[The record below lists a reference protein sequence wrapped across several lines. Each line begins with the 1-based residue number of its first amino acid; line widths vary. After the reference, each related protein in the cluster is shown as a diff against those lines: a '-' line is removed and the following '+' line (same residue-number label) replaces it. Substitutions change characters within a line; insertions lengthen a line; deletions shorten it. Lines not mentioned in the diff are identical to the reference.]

1 MKPPKIRYQTPL
13 RLQARALRAAP
24 TNAEQR
30 LWHRLN
36 RRQLLDVRFY
46 RQRPLGSY
54 IVDFYSPNLRLVIE
68 VDGSQHLAPEGQQ
81 YDHHRDAWLRQ
92 QGLTVIRFDNLQV
105 LQHTDAVVEA
115 ILQKMREIQQGL

>member
-1 MKPPKIRYQTPL
+1 MKPPKVRYQTPL
-13 RLQARALRAAP
+13 RRKARALRAAP

-36 RRQLLDVRFY
+36 RRQLLGVQFY

-54 IVDFYSPNLRLVIE
+54 IVDFYSPILRLVIE

-81 YDHHRDAWLRQ
+81 YDHQRDAWLRQ

-115 ILQKMREIQQGL
+115 ILQKMRELQQAP

>member
-1 MKPPKIRYQTPL
+1 MKPQKIRYQTPL
-13 RLQARALRAAP
+13 RRKARALRAAP

-36 RRQLLDVRFY
+36 RRQLMGVQFY

-54 IVDFYSPNLRLVIE
+54 IVDFYSPILRLVIE

-81 YDHHRDAWLRQ
+81 YDHHRNDWLRQ

-115 ILQKMREIQQGL
+115 ILQKMRELQQAP